1 MFIEK
6 TKEISKLRAS
16 LKQALSGNG
25 NIVLIEGEAGL
36 GKTTLVSHFL
46 DEASNNVDNLIVA
59 VGNCTAI
66 SGEGD
71 AFHPFR
77 QILRQL
83 VAPENQQNSRFLEFV
98 ASLAPAWLGAI
109 PGIGALIAAIVETGV
124 KAKEVYAQKP
134 RAGSQQEMFS
144 QFLDV
149 IQQISKKNPLVL
161 FLDNLQWADQSSI
174 SLLFH
179 VAKNISALRLVAIC
193 AFRPPE
199 IRTRSDIELSSFREV
214 IYELRS
220 LPASTFIAVERLSEG
235 QTRKLISLELP
246 NNRFTSKFAQ
256 MVHRRSGGNPLF
268 VVSLVETLKMQHT
281 TSEDLEKYLQGFT
294 EDLDIPDRIE
304 SVIRNRLDELTA
316 DLRDLCDLAA
326 VNGIEF
332 YYEILAEVLK
342 REFRQSNSHIG
353 KQFRILEKDYGLIT
367 EKGEQTLS
375 HSQTLFIYAFT
386 HGLLQEVLYYDLPA
400 PMRQQYHILLGNI
413 LEKMFPNSE
422 DFALPLAVHFLRG
435 KKFNKAASYFYLA
448 AANNRWTL
456 LATTEAVYNL
466 EQAIEALESIP
477 ENEQNIL
484 LLADCYQMMAHIRG
498 TTIGQHDVGIALYKK
513 ASDCRTGLA
522 NQQEYMADCFHM
534 MGVCYS
540 ESERWEQAM
549 DSYNNALML
558 MQELEGLEYTS
569 DYRRIPPLGNEPGLL
584 QERKGNILRDIGI
597 AYYRQG
603 KIEKAINY
611 FEQSLQ
617 LLENGSD
624 KVVLSDTF
632 RCLGYAYLE
641 KNEFGTSQIFFRKA
655 LSIVDHGETYV
666 HLKRAIIYKGLADLA
681 FRENNSVDGF
691 SYAKQAIELGKEN
704 RSYYFL
710 TEFLLFAAE
719 KYLERRHFSEAF
731 QSYAEALLYSSASS
745 SRVYDKTLN
754 IILGKVKEL
763 HESGRLRLAEDFCDL
778 LLKYAETSKLA
789 QRKPDS
795 ADIWRELKTHTF
807 GKNPN
812 IKV

>member
-16 LKQALSGNG
+16 LKQALSENG

-46 DEASNNVDNLIVA
+46 DEVGNVDNLIVA
-59 VGNCTAI
+59 VGNCSAI

-83 VAPENQQNSRFLEFV
+83 IAPENQEDSTFLEFI
-98 ASLAPAWLGAI
+98 ANLAPAWLGAI

-149 IQQISKKNPLVL
+149 IQQISKKSPLIL
-161 FLDNLQWADQSSI
+161 FLDNLQWADRSSI

-179 VAKNISALRLVAIC
+179 VAKNISDLRLLVIC

-199 IRTRSDIELSSFREV
+199 TGTRSDIELSSFREL

-220 LPASTFIAVERLSEG
+220 LPASTFIAVERFTEG

-246 NNRFTSKFAQ
+246 NSKFPSKFAQ
-256 MVHRRSGGNPLF
+256 IVHRRSGGNPLF
-268 VVSLVETLKMQHT
+268 VVSLVETLKKQHT
-281 TSEDLEKYLQGFT
+281 TSEDLEKYLQGFAK
-294 EDLDIPDRIE
+294 DLDIPDKIE
-304 SVIRNRLDELTA
+304 SVIRNRLDKLTD
-316 DLRDLCDLAA
+316 DLRGLCDLAA
-326 VNGIEF
+326 VSGVEF
-332 YYEILAEVLK
+332 YYEILAEILE
-342 REFRQSNSHIG
+342 REFRQSSFHTG
-353 KQFRILEKDYGLIT
+353 RQFRVLEKDYRLIT
-367 EKGEQTLS
+367 EKGEQALS

-386 HGLLQEVLYYDLPA
+386 HGLLQEVLYHDLPTR
-400 PMRQQYHILLGNI
+400 MRHQYHLLLGNI

-422 DFALPLAVHFLRG
+422 DFALRLAVHFLRG

-448 AANNRWTL
+448 AADNRWTL
-456 LATTEAVYNL
+456 LATTEAVHNL
-466 EQAIEALESIP
+466 EQAIEALESMP
-477 ENEQNIL
+477 EHEQDIF

-498 TTIGQHDVGIALYKK
+498 TTMGQHDVGIALYKK
-513 ASDCRTGLA
+513 ALNCRTGLA

-534 MGVCYS
+534 VGVCYS

-558 MQELEGLEYTS
+558 IQELEGLEYTH
-569 DYRRIPPLGNEPGLL
+569 DYFGRIPPFGNDPGLL

-603 KIEKAINY
+603 KIEKAISY
-611 FEQSLQ
+611 FRQSLQ

-641 KNEFGTSQIFFRKA
+641 KNEFETSRIFFHKA
-655 LSIVDHGETYV
+655 LSIVDQGETYV

-691 SYAKQAIELGKEN
+691 SYAKQAIELSKEN

-719 KYLERRHFSEAF
+719 KHLERRCFSEAF

-745 SRVYDKTLN
+745 SRVYDKTSN

-763 HESGRLRLAEDFCDL
+763 HESGRLRLAERFCDL
-778 LLKYAETSKLA
+778 LLKYAETSELA

-795 ADIWRELKTHTF
+795 ADIWRELKTYMI
-807 GKNPN
+807 GNNLN
-812 IKV
+812 IAV